1 LSEELAMLE
10 SELFTF
16 LGRTADAV
24 FVLSD
29 QGEIQF
35 WNKAAERLFGYPA
48 EEVRGKTCYRVLQ
61 GIGALGTRV
70 CHEGCSLM
78 ECAGKQSE
86 IPSFDMSVKTRS
98 GPRIWINMSTIVFDN
113 TRTGHRLL
121 VHLAR
126 DISDQKK
133 TELLLHKVLDLTQQ
147 LNQLGEPAERVS
159 PVTDLSE
166 QEKHVLQLFAEG
178 KTQVNVAKSLD
189 ISSQTLRNHLHH
201 INQKLRTHN
210 RLEAVMHAIH
220 RKLI

>member
-1 LSEELAMLE
+1 MLE

-29 QGEIQF
+29 QGEIEF

-48 EEVRGKTCYRVLQ
+48 EEVKGKSCYQVLQ

-70 CHEGCSLM
+70 CHEGCSVL
-78 ECAGKQSE
+78 ECATKASE
-86 IPSFDMSVKTRS
+86 IPNFDMSVKTRS
-98 GPRIWINMSTIVFDN
+98 GQRIWINMSTVIFDN
-113 TRTGHRLL
+113 SRTGRRLL
-121 VHLAR
+121 VHLAH
-126 DISDQKK
+126 DISEQKK
-133 TELLLHKVLDLTQQ
+133 TEQLVSKMLDLTQQ
-147 LNQLGEPAERVS
+147 LNDLGGAAGRVA
-159 PVTDLSE
+159 PVSDLSE
-166 QEKHVLQLFAEG
+166 QEKQVLRLFSEG
-178 KTQVNVAKSLD
+178 KTPARIARELV

>member
-1 LSEELAMLE
+1 MLE

-48 EEVRGKTCYRVLQ
+48 EEVRGKTCFRVLQ

-86 IPSFDMSVKTRS
+86 IPSFDMGVKTRS

-113 TRTGHRLL
+113 ARTGHRLL

-147 LNQLGEPAERVS
+147 LNQLGAPAERVS
-159 PVTDLSE
+159 PVSDLSE

-178 KTQVNVAKSLD
+178 KTQLNVARSLA

>member
-1 LSEELAMLE
+1 MLE

-48 EEVRGKTCYRVLQ
+48 EEVRGKTCFRVLQ

-113 TRTGHRLL
+113 ARTGHRLL

-133 TELLLHKVLDLTQQ
+133 TELLLRKVLDLTQQ
-147 LNQLGEPAERVS
+147 LNQLGAPAERVS
-159 PVTDLSE
+159 PVSDLSE

>member
-1 LSEELAMLE
+1 MLE

-29 QGEIQF
+29 QGEIAF

-48 EEVRGKTCYRVLQ
+48 EEVKGKTCYRVLQ

-70 CHEGCSLM
+70 CHEGCTVL

-86 IPSFDMSVKTRS
+86 IPNFDMSVKTRS
-98 GPRIWINMSTIVFDN
+98 GQRVWINMSTVLFDN
-113 TRTGHRLL
+113 PRTGHRLL
-121 VHLAR
+121 VHLAH
-126 DISDQKK
+126 DISEQKK
-133 TELLLHKVLDLTQQ
+133 TEQLVHKVLDLTQQ
-147 LNQLGEPAERVS
+147 LNHVGEATCRAAPVS
-159 PVTDLSE
+159 DLSE
-166 QEKHVLQLFAEG
+166 QEKQVLRLFAEG
-178 KTQVNVAKSLD
+178 KTPVSIAKSLD

-210 RLEAVMHAIH
+210 RLEAVMHAMH

>member
-1 LSEELAMLE
+1 MQLS
-10 SELFTF
+10 
-16 LGRTADAV
+16 
-24 FVLSD
+24 
-29 QGEIQF
+29 
-35 WNKAAERLFGYPA
+35 
-48 EEVRGKTCYRVLQ
+48 
-61 GIGALGTRV
+61 
-70 CHEGCSLM
+70 M

-113 TRTGHRLL
+113 ARTGHRLL

-147 LNQLGEPAERVS
+147 LNQLGAPAERVS
-159 PVTDLSE
+159 PVSDLSE

-178 KTQVNVAKSLD
+178 KTQLNVAKSLA

>member
-1 LSEELAMLE
+1 MLE

-16 LGRTADAV
+16 LGRTADPV
-24 FVLSD
+24 FALSD
-29 QGEIQF
+29 QGEIEF

-48 EEVRGKTCYRVLQ
+48 EEVKGKSCYQILQ

-70 CHEGCSLM
+70 CHEGCSVL
-78 ECAGKQSE
+78 ECAAKNTE
-86 IPSFDMSVKTRS
+86 IPNFDMSVKTRS
-98 GPRIWINMSTIVFDN
+98 GKRIWINMSTIVFDN
-113 TRTGHRLL
+113 PRTGHRLL

-126 DISDQKK
+126 DISEQKK
-133 TELLLHKVLDLTQQ
+133 TEQLVHKMQDLAQQ
-147 LNQLGEPAERVS
+147 FNQLGDPVGRVS
-159 PVTDLSE
+159 PVSDLSE
-166 QEKHVLQLFAEG
+166 QEKQILRSFSEG
-178 KTQVNVAKSLD
+178 KTPANIARSLG

>member
-1 LSEELAMLE
+1 MLE

-16 LGRTADAV
+16 LGRTADPV
-24 FVLSD
+24 FALSD
-29 QGEIQF
+29 QGEIEF

-48 EEVRGKTCYRVLQ
+48 EEVKGKSCYQILQ

-70 CHEGCSLM
+70 CHEGCSVL
-78 ECAGKQSE
+78 ECATKNTE
-86 IPSFDMSVKTRS
+86 IPNFDMSVKTRS
-98 GPRIWINMSTIVFDN
+98 GKRIWINMSTIVFDN
-113 TRTGHRLL
+113 PRTGHRLL

-126 DISDQKK
+126 DISEQKK
-133 TELLLHKVLDLTQQ
+133 TEQLVHKMQDLAQQ
-147 LNQLGEPAERVS
+147 FNQLGDPVGRVS
-159 PVTDLSE
+159 PVSDLSE
-166 QEKHVLQLFAEG
+166 QEKQILRSFSEG
-178 KTQVNVAKSLD
+178 KTPANIARSLG